1 MLGLFGLLRGCG
13 GPWLERGVSTMEEKR
28 GGGERTSHRDRASS
42 LLIVSAY
49 FMMSGWVCRGNGKKC
64 VPDE

>member
-13 GPWLERGVSTMEEKR
+13 GPCGKGGLAQWMEEKR
-28 GGGERTSHRDRASS
+28 EGGERTSHRDRASS

-49 FMMSGWVCRGNGKKC
+49 FMMSGWVCRGNGEKMRT
-64 VPDE
+64 